1 MYKQLVLILII
12 AATFLGAKVVLAD
25 AGQFKL
31 DMIMAKRGD
40 AGAQFSVAIAFEDG
54 VGTKKDEKQA
64 FDWYS
69 KAAKQGHEGAQYKMG
84 TFYEQGRVVKKD
96 PKAAMEWY
104 KQAADNGSRQA
115 KKRMSAMA
123 TSDKKAQ
130 QAKLDREK
138 QQREAA
144 AAAAAKAEQEKQTAA
159 KAEQQRQ
166 AAAAKEKARKE
177 AAAKEKARKEA
188 AARAK
193 ALKEA
198 AKANKVVVVATTSS
212 KPKAKPKA
220 QPKRVDI
227 PDIMDVVVKN
237 NWKSGSMAAD
247 YLPSTATQCAKAG
260 KEVICFSDERARI
273 VGGKKVTYTA
283 KATLNNFKRDGTFR
297 VSYVYN
303 AIKLDATNKRAPAKD
318 AYGLRAQQGWQEPQL
333 VVDCKTT
340 DRKNLYCTNGQSRFH
355 YVR

>member
-1 MYKQLVLILII
+1 MSFQGVQVKMYKQLVLILIL
-12 AATFLGAKVVLAD
+12 AVTFSGAKVVLAD

-54 VGTKKDEKQA
+54 VGTSKDERQA

-69 KAAKQGHEGAQYKMG
+69 KAAKQGHDGAQYKVG

-96 PKAAMEWY
+96 SKAAMEWY
-104 KQAADNGSRQA
+104 KQAADNGNRQA
-115 KKRMSAMA
+115 KKSMSAIA
-123 TSDKKAQ
+123 ASDKKAQ
-130 QAKLDREK
+130 QGKQEREK

-144 AAAAAKAEQEKQTAA
+144 AKAEQERQAAA
-159 KAEQQRQ
+159 KKERERQ
-166 AAAAKEKARKE
+166 AAAKEKARKD
-177 AAAKEKARKEA
+177 AAKTKK
-188 AARAK
+188 
-193 ALKEA
+193 
-198 AKANKVVVVATTSS
+198 VVVATAPPPKPKP
-212 KPKAKPKA
+212 KPKAA
-220 QPKRVDI
+220 PKRVDI

-273 VGGKKVTYTA
+273 VGDKKVTYTA

-303 AIKLDATNKRAPAKD
+303 AIKLDPTNKHGANKD
-318 AYGLRAQQGWQEPQL
+318 AYGLRAKEGWQEPQL
-333 VVDCKTT
+333 IVNCKTT
-340 DRKNLYCTNGQSRFH
+340 DRKNLYCTNGNSRFH
-355 YVR
+355 YVH